1 MEMKKQVLSFNEF
14 VFEAYDSYN
23 RIMEGEKAGAG
34 ALIEAISKL
43 DGSGMSKE
51 AKDELGIIS
60 GIAKAVATKADKE
73 TEQNLG
79 TALLNFVDGMTEKG
93 VFITNMTSKINTITY
108 NNVVGESVLLEN
120 EERVKLLDWLY
131 LLNLS
136 NSQAKSSAGAHT
148 GNKGKIL
155 WNKVKTDKR
164 MVGIGGMSPYVD
176 LGKKYKAKKL
186 GWFGRT
192 FNFLAAMIPFK
203 KNTETAGTGA
213 TLKDTKYLADSGLL
227 GNEVITAISSE
238 VILTE
243 ASKITSRDM
252 FLGGAQVKR
261 AGAKDRRG
269 LSNIKGDKDVVNG
282 YSIAIPLDAKLTDE
296 EMDPTSNKAKK
307 VGEEKAHY
315 TLVLYSM
322 GELRKS
328 TKQIPFSDI
337 VLSEKTVPTGENIVT
352 YTQDL
357 LNNESENKR
366 VLFAVDSSEL
376 TSAGKDNIN
385 NLIESFYSIE
395 SIEIQGFASKEGD
408 KDNNDKLCVQRAAS
422 VATYIKSVKD
432 WGIPAAKVTSS
443 ATPNVQ
449 PKIGEGSTDS
459 LTSWRKVRFIVKG
472 IKAGTVPAVQTV
484 PVITPTIGKFTP
496 DAVDIKQICLCFEV
510 GAKKTSK
517 KGK

>member
-14 VFEAYDSYN
+14 VFEAYDSYS

-79 TALLNFVDGMTEKG
+79 EALLNFISGMTEEG
-93 VFITNMTSKINTITY
+93 VFITNMESKINVITY
-108 NNVVGESVLLEN
+108 DNVVGESVLLEN
-120 EERVKLLDWLY
+120 DERVKLLDWLY

-136 NSQAKSSAGAHT
+136 NSQSKSSAGARKSY
-148 GNKGKIL
+148 KGKIL

-164 MVGIGGMSPYVD
+164 LVGIGGMSPYIGNKKRGWG
-176 LGKKYKAKKL
+176 GKIL
-186 GWFGRT
+186 
-192 FNFLAAMIPFK
+192 NFLGAMIPFK
-203 KNTETAGTGA
+203 KETNTMAGGSES
-213 TLKDTKYLADSGLL
+213 KDTKYLADSGLL
-227 GNEVITAISSE
+227 GNEVITAISSK

-243 ASKITSRDM
+243 ESKITSRDM

-269 LSNIKGDKDVVNG
+269 LSNVKGDKSVVNG
-282 YSIAIPLDAKLTDE
+282 YSIAIPLDAKLTDA

-322 GELRKS
+322 GDLRKS
-328 TKQIPFSDI
+328 TRQIPFSDI
-337 VLSEKTVPTGENIVT
+337 VLTEKTVPTGENIAT
-352 YTQDL
+352 YTEDL
-357 LNNESENKR
+357 LNNEDENKR
-366 VLFAVDSSEL
+366 VLFALDSSVL
-376 TSAGKDNIN
+376 TPAGKDNIN

-395 SIEIQGFASKEGD
+395 SVEIQGFASKEGD

-422 VATYIKSVKD
+422 VAAYIKSVKD
-432 WGIPAAKVTSS
+432 WGIAASKVTSS

-449 PKIGEGSTDS
+449 PKTSTET
-459 LTSWRKVRFIVKG
+459 LPSWRKVRFIVKG
-472 IKAGTVPAVQTV
+472 TKAGTVPATQTV